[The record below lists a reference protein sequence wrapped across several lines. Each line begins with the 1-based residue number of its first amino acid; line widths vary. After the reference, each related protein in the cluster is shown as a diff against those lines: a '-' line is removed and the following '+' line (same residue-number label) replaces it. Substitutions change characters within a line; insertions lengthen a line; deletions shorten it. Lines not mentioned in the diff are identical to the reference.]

1 MVVTS
6 YLLPEGGTEQTIT
19 APESSGN
26 AFSVPEYE
34 TTNSSVIV

>member
-26 AFSVPEYE
+26 AFSVPNERLF
-34 TTNSSVIV
+34 TIFAK